1 MILYYMETSALL
13 KRYRTEPGSDVIV
26 ELLERRRPDETF
38 ITSYFTLLEVEATAA
53 RALKARLLDQGAYGA
68 FLGRFALDAGGFLV
82 FQPVTNDTVR
92 QAAEV
97 TRRYALRGADALHLA
112 TVILGSRNVVEA
124 TETVIVTSDRELCAA
139 AEADGWQVL
148 NPQVAQAE
156 ALLNTL
162 RATTG

>member
-38 ITSYFTLLEVEATAA
+38 ITSYMSRASRCLNGAVQDLHHGVA
-53 RALKARLLDQGAYGA
+53 RSGGHGSPCSDSRCCIETYMEPSWVALRWMLAS
-68 FLGRFALDAGGFLV
+68 FSC

-97 TRRYALRGADALHLA
+97 TRRYALRGADALHLCH
-112 TVILGSRNVVEA
+112 S
-124 TETVIVTSDRELCAA
+124 
-139 AEADGWQVL
+139 
-148 NPQVAQAE
+148 NP
-156 ALLNTL
+156 
-162 RATTG
+162 R